1 LRRAATTEELFA
13 RYGPAYRWLATVT
26 VMLGTISAVLTTT
39 SVNVA
44 IPDIM
49 GAFGIGQDRAQW
61 LSTGTLAAMTVGML
75 LNAWLMENFGQ
86 RNVFVGSLVVFVAA
100 LMLAGVAPNEN
111 VLIFSRIVQ
120 GAVAGILQPLAM
132 YTLFRVF
139 PPEQRGAAMGF
150 FGMSVILGPAIGP
163 TLGGVLIDLFNWR
176 YIFFVPMG
184 VSMIAILIGSLFLP
198 GREGK
203 GKRARFDAT
212 GFILL
217 SITVAAL
224 LTGLSNGQREGWNS
238 DFVLGLFTLT
248 LVCGGAF
255 FVWSLHTDA
264 PLVDL
269 RVFGNARFAAA
280 SAVAVIYGAGIFG
293 STYLVPLFV
302 QTVQHA
308 TPLAAGLLLMPAGLV
323 MGVLMPICGYLSDR
337 VSPTALI
344 ISGLLF
350 FAVSAFW
357 LAGVDTNMSFWTIA
371 FAVVLS
377 RIGIS
382 LIKPAL
388 NVTALRAL
396 DSEMLGQGAGMINF
410 VRQLGG
416 AFGVNLLSI
425 LLDRRTMFHSDTL
438 TATQTAANS
447 ATLELLR
454 HVESLLAR
462 AGIPE
467 ELQGAGA
474 LHFLGKVI
482 YAQAYTMGFRDSF
495 LVVAIVYVLAIIPAW
510 IMARTR
516 VRTVTAPAKG

>member
-1 LRRAATTEELFA
+1 VRF
-13 RYGPAYRWLATVT
+13 
-26 VMLGTISAVLTTT
+26 
-39 SVNVA
+39 
-44 IPDIM
+44 D
-49 GAFGIGQDRAQW
+49 
-61 LSTGTLAAMTVGML
+61 STG
-75 LNAWLMENFGQ
+75 
-86 RNVFVGSLVVFVAA
+86 FV
-100 LMLAGVAPNEN
+100 
-111 VLIFSRIVQ
+111 
-120 GAVAGILQPLAM
+120 
-132 YTLFRVF
+132 
-139 PPEQRGAAMGF
+139 
-150 FGMSVILGPAIGP
+150 
-163 TLGGVLIDLFNWR
+163 
-176 YIFFVPMG
+176 
-184 VSMIAILIGSLFLP
+184 
-198 GREGK
+198 
-203 GKRARFDAT
+203 
-212 GFILL
+212 LL

-238 DFVLGLFTLT
+238 DFVLALFTVTAL
-248 LVCGGAF
+248 CGGAF
-255 FVWSLHTDA
+255 FAWSLHTDA

-269 RVFGNARFAAA
+269 RVFSNARFAAA

-308 TPLAAGLLLMPAGLV
+308 TPLSAGLLLMPAGLV
-323 MGVLMPICGYLSDR
+323 MGFLMPICGYLSDR
-337 VSPTALI
+337 ISPTALI
-344 ISGLLF
+344 VSGLLF

-357 LAGVDTNMSFWTIA
+357 LAGVDTNMPFWTIA

-396 DSEMLGQGAGMINF
+396 DSGMLGQGAGMINF

-454 HVESLLAR
+454 NVESLLAR

-482 YAQAYTMGFRDSF
+482 HAQAYTMGFRDSF
-495 LVVAIVYVLAIIPAW
+495 LIIGIVYVLAIIPAW

-516 VRTVTAPAKG
+516 ARAATVAGNG